1 MRSFHTL
8 YDPLFPKKIIRF
20 KAKNVLNPWIKTG
33 IAKSSKQKQKLY
45 EMFLKIE
52 SEKNEKNLQNIK
64 KTYSEKL
71 MKSKGNAKKT

>member
-1 MRSFHTL
+1 
-8 YDPLFPKKIIRF
+8 
-20 KAKNVLNPWIKTG
+20 
-33 IAKSSKQKQKLY
+33 
-45 EMFLKIE
+45 MFLKIE